1 MSRER
6 SVARRTY
13 AGIWL
18 VLRSLLKLPTEPPSL
33 PAGGQRRAEGF
44 RPGEG
49 WRRYLT
55 FRFWAL
61 LILLDGAILVGWI
74 VLLVVEPFWAAV
86 LAVPALIVAIVPDV
100 IAYIAI
106 HLRYDTTWYVLSDR
120 SLRIRRGLWTLHET
134 TITYEN
140 VQNVAV
146 RQGPLQ
152 RWFGIADLVV
162 QSAGGGGATA
172 SKGADPTG
180 GHVGVLEGLAD
191 APRVRGLI
199 LERARQS
206 RGAGLGDDASDRA
219 DARQWTPDRIAAL
232 REIRDAVSGLARAG
246 DPPA

>member
-1 MSRER
+1 VSADR

-13 AGIWL
+13 AGLWL
-18 VLRSLLKLPTEPPSL
+18 VLRTLLKLPTEPPTL
-33 PAGGQRRAEGF
+33 PAGGNRKVEGF

-49 WRRYLT
+49 WLRYLT
-55 FRFWAL
+55 FRFWVV
-61 LILLDGAILVGWI
+61 LILFDGAILVGWI
-74 VLLVVEPFWAAV
+74 VLLFVDPFWAAV
-86 LAVPALIVAIVPDV
+86 LAVPALIVAVVPDV
-100 IAYIAI
+100 IASIAI
-106 HLRYDTTWYVLSDR
+106 RLRYDTTWYVLSDR

-172 SKGADPTG
+172 SKGADPSG

-191 APRVRGLI
+191 AARVRGI
-199 LERARQS
+199 IIERARRS
-206 RGAGLGDDASDRA
+206 RSAGLGDE
-219 DARQWTPDRIAAL
+219 TPDRAAARSWTGAEIAVL
-232 REIRDAVSGLARAG
+232 REIRDAVSDWRRRT
-246 DPPA
+246 